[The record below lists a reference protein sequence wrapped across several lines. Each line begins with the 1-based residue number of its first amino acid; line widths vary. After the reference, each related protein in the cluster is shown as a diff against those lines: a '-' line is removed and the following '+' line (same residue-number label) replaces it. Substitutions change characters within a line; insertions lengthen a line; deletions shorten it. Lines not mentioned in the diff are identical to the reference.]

1 MLDYSKYIINR
12 DFTVRGALIK
22 LNALSNDVLTLFV
35 LDEGRLVG
43 TLTDGDARRGLING
57 VQLTDSVDKIM
68 KKDFSYLKD
77 DENPFLR
84 QVDFRNRSIQLLPSI
99 NEKGEIVKIYNLKKL
114 KAILPIDA
122 VLMAGGKGE
131 RLRPLTETTPKPL
144 LKVGDKAI
152 IDYNIESLLLNG
164 VENISVTVNYLADQ
178 LEEHFANPK
187 QGVKVKC
194 VREPRFYGTMGA
206 VKLVDGFKHDVVLIM
221 NSDLFTNID
230 LSDFYRHF
238 LEKDAD
244 MSVASVPYTV
254 NIPFGIFELDG
265 RNITSLKEKPT
276 YNYYANSG
284 IYLIKKDLLNLIP
297 TDQCFNA
304 TDMIELLISKKK
316 NVIRY
321 PLLGY
326 WVDIGR
332 HEDFNRVQDYVKHL
346 HFQ

>member
-1 MLDYSKYIINR
+1 MLDYSKYLISISS
-12 DFTVRGALIK
+12 TVRDALVQ
-22 LNALSNDVLTLFV
+22 LNGVSDDGLTLFV
-35 LDEGRLVG
+35 LDGEKLVG
-43 TLTDGDARRGLING
+43 TLTDGDARRGLISG
-57 VQLTDSVDKIM
+57 VLLTDSIDKII
-68 KKDFSYLKD
+68 KKDFYSIKI

-84 QVDFRNRSIQLLPSI
+84 QRELRKSNISLLPCVNST
-99 NEKGEIVKIYNLKKL
+99 GEIVRIYNLKKL
-114 KAILPIDA
+114 KSILPIDA

-131 RLRPLTETTPKPL
+131 RLRPLTETMPKPL
-144 LKVGDKAI
+144 LKVGNKAI
-152 IDYNIESLLLNG
+152 IDYNIDSLLLNG

-178 LEEHFANPK
+178 LEEHFANPR

-238 LEKDAD
+238 VEKDAD

-297 TDQCFNA
+297 ADQCFNA

-332 HEDFNRVQDYVKHL
+332 HEDYRKVQDFVKHL
-346 HFQ
+346 DF

>member
-1 MLDYSKYIINR
+1 MFS
-12 DFTVRGALIK
+12 G
-22 LNALSNDVLTLFV
+22 VL
-35 LDEGRLVG
+35 
-43 TLTDGDARRGLING
+43 
-57 VQLTDSVDKIM
+57 LTDSIDKIV
-68 KKDFSYLKD
+68 KKDFYSIKI
-77 DENPFLR
+77 DENPF
-84 QVDFRNRSIQLLPSI
+84 FRFKEFRKENISLLPCVDSI
-99 NEKGEIVKIYNLKKL
+99 GEIIRIYNLKKL
-114 KAILPIDA
+114 KSILPIDA

-152 IDYNIESLLLNG
+152 IDYNIDSLLLNG

-238 LEKDAD
+238 VEKDAD

-297 TDQCFNA
+297 ADQCFNA
-304 TDMIELLISKKK
+304 TDMIE
-316 NVIRY
+316 
-321 PLLGY
+321 
-326 WVDIGR
+326 
-332 HEDFNRVQDYVKHL
+332 F
-346 HFQ
+346 

>member
-1 MLDYSKYIINR
+1 MLDYSKYLISISS
-12 DFTVRGALIK
+12 TVRDALVQ
-22 LNALSNDVLTLFV
+22 LNGLSGDVLTLFV
-35 LDEGRLVG
+35 LDGEKLVG
-43 TLTDGDARRGLING
+43 TLTDGDARRGLISG
-57 VQLTDSVDKIM
+57 VLLTDSVDKIV
-68 KKDFSYLKD
+68 KKDFYSIKIN
-77 DENPFLR
+77 ENPFFRQRELR
-84 QVDFRNRSIQLLPSI
+84 KYNISLLPCVNS
-99 NEKGEIVKIYNLKKL
+99 KGEIVRIYNLNKL
-114 KAILPIDA
+114 KSILPIDA

-152 IDYNIESLLLNG
+152 IDYNIDSLLLNG

-178 LEEHFANPK
+178 LEEHFAVPK
-187 QGVKVKC
+187 QGVMVKC
-194 VREPRFYGTMGA
+194 VREPKFYGTMGA
-206 VKLVDGFKHDVVLIM
+206 VKLVDAFEHDVVLIM

-238 LEKDAD
+238 IEKDAD
-244 MSVASVPYTV
+244 LSVASVPYTV
-254 NIPFGIFELDG
+254 SIPFGIFELDG

-284 IYLIKKDLLNLIP
+284 IYLIKRDLLNLIP
-297 TDQCFNA
+297 ADQCFNA

-332 HEDFNRVQDYVKHL
+332 HEDYCKVQDFVKHL
-346 HFQ
+346 